1 MFFNRGKGK
10 VLPLRQNQVA
20 IKNFVG
26 SSYPV
31 KASGCIIESQ
41 AECELRTP
49 RCPKREWS
57 SLVSDQ

>member
-10 VLPLRQNQVA
+10 VLPLGQNHVA

-41 AECELRTP
+41 AEVELRTP
-49 RCPKREWS
+49 RCPKRE
-57 SLVSDQ
+57 